1 MPKISVVIITFNEEQ
16 NIERCLRSVRRVAD
30 EIIVVDSYSTD
41 RTEEI
46 ARSFNVH
53 FVQHPFEGHIQQ
65 KNYALSLATYPHV
78 LSLDADEALSEELEG
93 NILKIKENWVFDA
106 YYFNRLTNYINK
118 WIYHCGWY
126 PDRKTRLWDKR
137 KGNWGGINPHDQVI
151 MQPGS
156 SLGYI
161 KGDLLHY
168 SYYSIKQHVAQS
180 DKFSSIMAQ
189 EYFKKRKHA
198 GLLAIIGKSFW
209 KFIQGYIIKRGFLD
223 GYYGLVIC
231 SLSAHST
238 FLKFI
243 KLRELNDKEKT
254 DKRRT
259 EHKTIIIS
267 RTDSI
272 GDVILTLP
280 MAGVLKSMNPDC
292 RIVFLGR
299 AYTKAIIE
307 SSRFV
312 DEFADWDQISVLT
325 QEQQIEVF
333 KKLNADA
340 IVHVFPNKQIAK
352 IACKAGIHYRLGTNH
367 VLQHWFYCN
376 HLVSLGRRNSKLHE
390 SQLNIELISKITGI
404 TQFPL
409 CDIPKYYGME
419 AKGSINDAISGRID
433 KPRFKVILHP
443 KSKGSAREW
452 GLENY
457 SKLIELLPADQFQV
471 FISGTKDEASRMQ
484 DFLDKH
490 KGRVEDI
497 TGVLTLPEFM
507 KFISLSDALVAAST
521 GPLHIASSLGIMA
534 VGLYAPMRPIHPGR
548 WMPVG
553 NKAHYL
559 VLDKKCSKCR
569 KHGICECIQ
578 AVRPEKVAELL
589 KAEVMKRGDVPVN
602 LIH

>member
-16 NIERCLRSVRRVAD
+16 NIERCLRSVQRVAD
-30 EIIVVDSYSTD
+30 EVIVVDSYSTD

-46 ARSFNVH
+46 ARKFNVT
-53 FVQHPFEGHIQQ
+53 FIQHPFDGHIQQ
-65 KNYALSLATYPHV
+65 KNYALDQATFPHV

-93 NILKIKENWVFDA
+93 HILKIKENWVFDA
-106 YYFNRLTNYINK
+106 YYFNRLTNYIGH

-137 KGNWGGINPHDQVI
+137 KGRWGGINPHDQVI

-156 SLGYI
+156 TLGYI

-168 SYYSIKQHVAQS
+168 SYYSIRQHVAQS

-189 EYFKKRKHA
+189 EYFKKRKSA
-198 GLLAIIGKSFW
+198 GLTTIIGKSLW
-209 KFIQGYIIKRGFLD
+209 KFVHGYFIKRGFLD

-231 SLSAHST
+231 SISAHST

-243 KLRELNDKEKT
+243 KLRELYDKEKLE
-254 DKRRT
+254 KRRK

-299 AYTKAIIE
+299 TYTKAIIE
-307 SSRFV
+307 SSGFV
-312 DEFADWDQISVLT
+312 DEFADWDQISALSL
-325 QEQQIEVF
+325 EQQVDTF

-340 IVHVFPNKQIAK
+340 IVHVFPNSQISR
-352 IACKAGIHYRLGTNH
+352 IAYKAGIPYRLGTNH
-367 VLQHWFYCN
+367 VFYHWLYCN
-376 HLVSLGRRNSKLHE
+376 RLVSLGRRNSKFHE

-409 CDIPKYYGME
+409 CDVSKYYGME
-419 AKGSINDAISGRID
+419 AKANINSDIPD
-433 KPRFKVILHP
+433 KMDKNRFKVILHP

-452 GLENY
+452 GLDNF
-457 SKLIELLPADQFQV
+457 SRLIELLPEHQFQI

-490 KGRVEDI
+490 KQRVVDI
-497 TGVLTLPEFM
+497 TGMLTLPEFM
-507 KFISLSDALVAAST
+507 KLISLSDALVAAST

-534 VGLYAPMRPIHPGR
+534 VGIYAPMRPIHPGR

-553 NKAHYL
+553 DKAHYL

-569 KHGICECIQ
+569 KNGICECIQ
-578 AVRPEKVAELL
+578 AVQPEKVAELL
-589 KAEVMKRGDVPVN
+589 KAEVAKNEISVN
-602 LIH
+602 LVH

>member
-16 NIERCLRSVRRVAD
+16 NLERCLRSVRRVAD

-46 ARSFNVH
+46 GRNFNVN
-53 FVQHPFEGHIQQ
+53 FVQHPFAGHIQQ

-78 LSLDADEALSEELEG
+78 LSLDADEALSEELES
-93 NILKIKENWVFDA
+93 NILKIKGNWVHDA
-106 YYFNRLTNYINK
+106 YYFNRLTNYLDK

-151 MQPGS
+151 MQAGS

-161 KGDLLHY
+161 SGDLLHY

-189 EYFKKRKHA
+189 EYFKKRKNA
-198 GLLAIIGKSFW
+198 SLLTIIYKPLW
-209 KFIQGYIIKRGFLD
+209 KFIHGYIIKRGLLD

-231 SLSAHST
+231 ALSAHST

-243 KLRELNDKEKT
+243 KLRELYDKEKIN
-254 DKRRT
+254 KRRT
-259 EHKTIIIS
+259 EHKNIIIS

-292 RIVFLGR
+292 RIIFLGR
-299 AYTKAIIE
+299 TYTKAVIE
-307 SSRFV
+307 SAVFV
-312 DEFADWDQISVLT
+312 DEFADWDQISALT
-325 QEQQIEVF
+325 EEQQIETF
-333 KKLNADA
+333 KKLNADT
-340 IVHVFPNKQIAK
+340 IVHVFPNRQIAK
-352 IACKAGIHYRLGTNH
+352 VAYKAGISYRLGTNH
-367 VLQHWFYCN
+367 VLHHWFYCN
-376 HLVSLGRRNSKLHE
+376 RLVSLGRRNSNLHE
-390 SQLNIELISKITGI
+390 GQLNLELISKITGI
-404 TQFPL
+404 TKFPL
-409 CDIPKYYGME
+409 CDISKYYGMA
-419 AKGSINDAISGRID
+419 AKENINSEIHGRID
-433 KPRFKVILHP
+433 KNRFKVILHP

-452 GLENY
+452 GLDNY
-457 SKLIELLPADQFQV
+457 SKLIELLPVDQFQV

-484 DFLDKH
+484 DFVDQH
-490 KGRVEDI
+490 RGRAEDI
-497 TGVLTLPEFM
+497 TGTLTLPEFI
-507 KFISLSDALVAAST
+507 KFISLANALVAAST

-559 VLDKKCSKCR
+559 VLDKKCNKCR
-569 KHGICECIQ
+569 QSGICECIQ
-578 AVRPEKVAELL
+578 AIKPEKVAEMLI
-589 KAEVMKRGDVPVN
+589 AEAAKKR
-602 LIH
+602 